1 MENAVLLRL
10 QSFSGIDTTFENS
23 PGLRAAV
30 QAGIELG
37 ITTVARGDSHGLDI
51 PLALLAQAR
60 VAARRAIDIDLVI
73 RRYVAGNTVFRDF
86 VVAEAEQ
93 IPVLRIAELRALIN
107 AQDAYFDEL
116 LGEVTAEFHSEIRRC
131 IRTPKQRRLER
142 VRRLLMGERIDT
154 SELDYDVHIEH
165 LGLAASGTGAID
177 VIRGL
182 ATALDRRCLIVSPD
196 ERTVWAWLG
205 GRHPLDLSE
214 LKRLISASW
223 PRQVALALGESASGL
238 AGWRLTNLQ
247 ARAALPIALRSPAT
261 TVH

>member
-1 MENAVLLRL
+1 
-10 QSFSGIDTTFENS
+10 
-23 PGLRAAV
+23 
-30 QAGIELG
+30 
-37 ITTVARGDSHGLDI
+37 
-51 PLALLAQAR
+51 
-60 VAARRAIDIDLVI
+60 
-73 RRYVAGNTVFRDF
+73 
-86 VVAEAEQ
+86 
-93 IPVLRIAELRALIN
+93 
-107 AQDAYFDEL
+107 
-116 LGEVTAEFHSEIRRC
+116 
-131 IRTPKQRRLER
+131 
-142 VRRLLMGERIDT
+142 MGERIDT

-261 TVH
+261 TVHYAEVALLAAMLQDDLLATSLRELYLAPLEEDRDRGAVLRRTLRAYFAADGNVSSAAAALGVNRHTVTSRLRVIEDRLGRTLKACATEMNTLLDLEDLDKVAGSGPAH